1 MNKLLVNVLL
11 TSLPFIFM
19 TSGGGGMITSYKNN
33 PHIKSHPNSAT
44 KNKRKMIKK
53 SRKKNR

>member
-1 MNKLLVNVLL
+1 MNKLLVNTLL

-19 TSGGGGMITSYKNN
+19 SGGMVTSSKNN
-33 PHIKSHPNSAT
+33 THIKSHTNSAT